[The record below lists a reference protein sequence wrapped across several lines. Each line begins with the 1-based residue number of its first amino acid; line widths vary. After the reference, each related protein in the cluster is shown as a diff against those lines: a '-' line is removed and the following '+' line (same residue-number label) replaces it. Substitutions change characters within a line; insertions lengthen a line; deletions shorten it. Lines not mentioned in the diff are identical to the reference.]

1 MEEFEDSGCDTPEDA
16 AHGDIPPQFA
26 TVVGSRVSGDTA
38 TVWLLTND
46 QPPFEPYEV
55 YCERRNGRWYWD
67 AGTGG
72 FGVGTPDEVLAEARR
87 LGWS

>member
-1 MEEFEDSGCDTPEDA
+1 M
-16 AHGDIPPQFA
+16 
-26 TVVGSRVSGDTA
+26 SGDTA

-55 YCERRNGRWYWD
+55 YCERRNGRWCWE

-72 FGVGTPDEVLAEARR
+72 FGVETPDEVLAEART